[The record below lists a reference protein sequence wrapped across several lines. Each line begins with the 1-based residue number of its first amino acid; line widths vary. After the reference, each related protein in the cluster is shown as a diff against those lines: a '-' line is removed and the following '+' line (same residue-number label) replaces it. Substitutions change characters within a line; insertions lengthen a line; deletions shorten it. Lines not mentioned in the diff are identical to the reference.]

1 MLETSNVQ
9 PNKTFLNIFI
19 SILFVCTHLIK
30 LELLLLE
37 SIIYVNR
44 INLLIQVNGQGFYQ
58 LKKISS
64 YSLIGVV
71 ESVYSFSMDRVF
83 MYL

>member
-19 SILFVCTHLIK
+19 SILFVCTQLIK